1 MGSDYDVLFPNYLFL
16 TENKTNMVLIKFQV
30 QMCLTKVG
38 AFLHTIQIEPISEY
52 YNLFEFVRI
61 LNLFIEYH
69 MDYRGGYPMNALVNF
84 YFTFS
89 CETREQSDVFVYGT
103 GTNSAKLP
111 SHFTCIILSSTD
123 QSVCHIF
130 D

>member
-1 MGSDYDVLFPNYLFL
+1 
-16 TENKTNMVLIKFQV
+16 MVFINLQV

-38 AFLHTIQIEPISEY
+38 AFLHTIQIEPIAEY

-103 GTNSAKLP
+103 GNISVKLP
-111 SHFTCIILSSTD
+111 SSFSMYYTYPVPT
-123 QSVCHIF
+123 IF
-130 D
+130 LTE